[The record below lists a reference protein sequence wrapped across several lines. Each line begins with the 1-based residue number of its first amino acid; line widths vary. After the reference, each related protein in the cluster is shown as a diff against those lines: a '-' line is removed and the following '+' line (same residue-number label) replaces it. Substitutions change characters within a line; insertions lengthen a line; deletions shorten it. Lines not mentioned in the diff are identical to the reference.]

1 MRKRALSNIKCCRTS
16 VDEDTV
22 YSYFNELQNTFE
34 KLGNY
39 CYLFLFGMAVQT
51 FSISQRKMWCGS
63 ATGECLSPMAIRI
76 SDDLYQGWYRYHNK
90 VLFTTATSL
99 DGLTQVRSKFDFLN
113 FLWKKVK
120 PNPEKYNL
128 FGDNWAF
135 HFNVVKPS
143 KKIMFIFVS
152 VIIEDCIY
160 RLPTNLEVL
169 HTHTHIHTEIYI

>member
-1 MRKRALSNIKCCRTS
+1 
-16 VDEDTV
+16 
-22 YSYFNELQNTFE
+22 
-34 KLGNY
+34 
-39 CYLFLFGMAVQT
+39 MAVQT

-128 FGDNWAF
+128 FGDN
-135 HFNVVKPS
+135 
-143 KKIMFIFVS
+143 
-152 VIIEDCIY
+152 
-160 RLPTNLEVL
+160 
-169 HTHTHIHTEIYI
+169 